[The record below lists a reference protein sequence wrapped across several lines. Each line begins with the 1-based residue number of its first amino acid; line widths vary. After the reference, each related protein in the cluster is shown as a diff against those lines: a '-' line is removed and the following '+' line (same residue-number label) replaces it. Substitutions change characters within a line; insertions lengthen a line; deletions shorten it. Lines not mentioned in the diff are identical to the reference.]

1 MGGLYGAL
9 CSLRASQGQRADTGV
24 CRWFCGTLCPV
35 VPGEQKIGSDMK
47 CLAGPVVAEG
57 TGQEA
62 R

>member
-47 CLAGPVVAEG
+47 CLAG